1 MRVVI
6 CDDHR
11 LLLEAL
17 ATALASRGYTV
28 EALATTPDEAVL
40 AVARLDPDLL
50 LLDLRFP
57 DGQGLEA
64 ARQVLNRHPRTRVVV
79 LTGNDDPVA
88 LRTALDLGVSGYVLK
103 GERLEAICAALE
115 AAARG
120 ETSVQR
126 SLLRQIRRTPD
137 VPQQRRPV
145 QDLTAR
151 EQEVLDL
158 LREGLDTQQIVE
170 RLVVSQSTVR
180 THVQNILSK
189 LGVHSRLQAVALAA
203 DGSLDREVPA
213 HAGRD

>member
-17 ATALASRGYTV
+17 ATALAARGYTV
-28 EALATTPDEAVL
+28 EALATTPEEAVG

-57 DGQGLEA
+57 DGHGVDA
-64 ARQVLNRHPRTRVVV
+64 ARQVLGRHPRTRVVV

-88 LRTALDLGVSGYVLK
+88 LRTALELGVSGYVLK
-103 GERLEAICAALE
+103 GERIEAICAALE

-120 ETSVQR
+120 ETSVHR
-126 SLLRQIRRTPD
+126 SLLRQIRRTRE
-137 VPQQRRPV
+137 VPQQRNPV

-151 EQEVLDL
+151 EQEVLEL
-158 LREGLDTQQIVE
+158 LREGMDTQQIVE

-189 LGVHSRLQAVALAA
+189 LGVHSRLQAVALPA
-203 DGSLDREVPA
+203 DGSFDHEEPT

>member
-17 ATALASRGYTV
+17 ATALAARGYTV
-28 EALATTPDEAVL
+28 EALATTPEEAVG

-57 DGQGLEA
+57 DGHGLDA
-64 ARQVLNRHPRTRVVV
+64 ARQVLSRHPRTKVVV

-88 LRTALDLGVSGYVLK
+88 LRKALELGVSGYVLK
-103 GERLEAICAALE
+103 GERIEAICAALE

-120 ETSVQR
+120 ETSVHR
-126 SLLRQIRRTPD
+126 SLLRQIRRTGE
-137 VPQQRRPV
+137 VPRQRSPV

-151 EQEVLDL
+151 EQEVLEL
-158 LREGLDTQQIVE
+158 LREGMDTQQIVE

-189 LGVHSRLQAVALAA
+189 LGVHSRLQAVALPAG
-203 DGSLDREVPA
+203 GSSDHEEPA

>member
-1 MRVVI
+1 MRLVI

-17 ATALASRGYTV
+17 ATALATRGYTV
-28 EALATTPDEAVL
+28 EALVTTPDEAVD

-57 DGQGLEA
+57 DGHGLDA
-64 ARQVLNRHPRTRVVV
+64 ARQVLSRHPRTKVVV

-88 LRTALDLGVSGYVLK
+88 LRQALELGVSGYVLK
-103 GERLEAICAALE
+103 GERIESICASLEAV
-115 AAARG
+115 ARG
-120 ETSVQR
+120 ETSVHR
-126 SLLRQIRRTPD
+126 TLLRQIRRTVD

-158 LREGLDTQQIVE
+158 LREGMDTQQIVE

-189 LGVHSRLQAVALAA
+189 LGVHSRLQAVALPA
-203 DGSLDREVPA
+203 DGSFEDEEPA

>member
-17 ATALASRGYTV
+17 ATALAGRDFTV
-28 EALATTPDEAVL
+28 DAIATTPDEAVR
-40 AVARLDPDLL
+40 AVERLDPDLL

-57 DGQGLEA
+57 DGHGLDA
-64 ARQVLNRHPRTRVVV
+64 ARQVLSRHPRTKVVV
-79 LTGNDDPVA
+79 LTGNEDPVA
-88 LRTALDLGVSGYVLK
+88 LRTALEIGVSGYVLK
-103 GERLEAICAALE
+103 GERLEGICAALE

-120 ETSVQR
+120 ETSVNR
-126 SLLRQIRRTPD
+126 SLLRQIRRTAE
-137 VPQQRRPV
+137 VPQQRRPA
-145 QDLTAR
+145 QDLTTR

-158 LREGLDTQQIVE
+158 LKEGMDTQQIVE

-203 DGSLDREVPA
+203 DGSVDPEEPA